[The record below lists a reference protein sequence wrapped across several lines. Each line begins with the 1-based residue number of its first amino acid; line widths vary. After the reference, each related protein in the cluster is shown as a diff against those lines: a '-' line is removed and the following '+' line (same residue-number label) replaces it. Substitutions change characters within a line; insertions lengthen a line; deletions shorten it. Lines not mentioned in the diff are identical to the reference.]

1 MSAKEGQST
10 LLVKAK
16 GTNISSSIIFNVT
29 KEAEATTLIEKMMK
43 NTYECRE
50 LTNYGYDNSLKITSN
65 TTAVFN
71 VNDSGEN
78 YKVNCEIVVNEN
90 TKTIKF
96 TKFTPVGLDYDEY
109 TGSYL
114 PVIKTDCEYNITDE
128 SSFDTNL
135 LLINPRDGFVSD
147 YITESETITTYHFI
161 SK

>member
-1 MSAKEGQST
+1 
-10 LLVKAK
+10 
-16 GTNISSSIIFNVT
+16 
-29 KEAEATTLIEKMMK
+29 MMK

-50 LTNYGYDNSLKITSN
+50 LTNYGYDNSLKITSS

>member
-1 MSAKEGQST
+1 MSTKEGQSI

-16 GTNISSSIIFNVT
+16 GTNISSSIIFNVA
-29 KEAEATTLIEKMMK
+29 KEAEANTLIEKMMRK
-43 NTYECRE
+43 TYECSE
-50 LTNYGYDNSLKITSN
+50 LTNYGYKNSLKITSS

-71 VNDSGEN
+71 VNDSN
-78 YKVNCEIVVNEN
+78 LDYKVNCEIVINEN

-96 TKFTPVGLDYDEY
+96 TKFTPVGLDYDQY

-128 SSFDTNL
+128 SSFDINL